1 MTTRTIQT
9 ASHWGVYNVT
19 TDDDGRI
26 LQTSPLQDDPHPAT
40 FCDGL
45 CDIVHSEL
53 RIDRP
58 YVRRGFLRH
67 RETSRHLRGNDHFVA
82 VSWDEALSLV
92 AQEIKRVTTAFGNE
106 SIYGGSY
113 GWASAGRLHHSPS
126 VLKRFLGM
134 NGGYVDKLGNHSF
147 GAALH
152 IMPYVIG
159 RADIPRQAM
168 PWPLIVAHTRLLVMF
183 GGAHRKNSQIDSGG
197 TVLHETRGW
206 IDKARDAGIE
216 LVTIS
221 PSRDDA
227 ADSAIGR
234 WISIRPNTDV
244 ALMLGLAHTLAT
256 EGLHSLDF
264 LTRYCVG
271 YSRFESYLLGATDGQ
286 PKDAEWAAAITQVD
300 AQTIRDLAR
309 RMAGTRTLMTTSW
322 SVQRADH
329 GEQPIWMSV
338 VLAAMLGQIGLPGGG
353 FSFGLGAISGIAMP
367 QPDNLPRPTLPLGTN
382 PITNHVPVGRVAEM
396 LLNPGSELDY
406 NGRRIRLPHIKLIY
420 SAGGNPFHHNTNL
433 NRFVRAW
440 QQPDTV
446 IVHEPW
452 WAPPAKY
459 ADIVLPATT
468 TLERNDIQASE
479 LSRFYIA
486 MRQVVPPF
494 ASSRNDMDIFAELA
508 DRLGFGEA
516 YTEGRDEMGWL
527 AHMYDGARNRARELG
542 YSLPGFDEFWQS
554 GSYEFPAPVECA
566 SFLGAF
572 RRDPELNRLSTPS
585 GKIEIFSAA
594 IERFDYDDCPPHPRW
609 LEPAEWLGSKTA
621 ARFPLHL
628 LSNQP
633 SVRLHSQLDPSRL
646 SIASKISGRE
656 PLRMSAADA
665 KDRGLGSGDT
675 VRVFNDRG
683 SFIAAVQVVD
693 HLTPGVIQ
701 IATGA
706 WYDPAQ
712 PGLPASLEKHGNPN
726 VVTDDKGTSRLGQ
739 SSAAQTVLVEVER
752 ISTPPELTAF
762 DRPAIEL
769 KHDAARGPACVI

>member
-82 VSWDEALSLV
+82 VTWDEALSLV
-92 AQEIKRVTTAFGNE
+92 AQELKRVTTAFGNE

-197 TVLHETRGW
+197 MVLHETRGW

-234 WISIRPNTDV
+234 WIPIRPNTDV

-264 LTRYCVG
+264 LARYCVG
-271 YSRFESYLLGATDGQ
+271 YSRFESYLLGKTDGQ

-300 AQTIRDLAR
+300 APRGRHAHAHDDELVRSARRPWRATDLDERRPGGDAGTNRLAR
-309 RMAGTRTLMTTSW
+309 RRLQLRPGRH
-322 SVQRADH
+322 QRH
-329 GEQPIWMSV
+329 R
-338 VLAAMLGQIGLPGGG
+338 
-353 FSFGLGAISGIAMP
+353 
-367 QPDNLPRPTLPLGTN
+367 N
-382 PITNHVPVGRVAEM
+382 
-396 LLNPGSELDY
+396 
-406 NGRRIRLPHIKLIY
+406 
-420 SAGGNPFHHNTNL
+420 
-433 NRFVRAW
+433 
-440 QQPDTV
+440 
-446 IVHEPW
+446 
-452 WAPPAKY
+452 APA
-459 ADIVLPATT
+459 
-468 TLERNDIQASE
+468 
-479 LSRFYIA
+479 
-486 MRQVVPPF
+486 
-494 ASSRNDMDIFAELA
+494 
-508 DRLGFGEA
+508 
-516 YTEGRDEMGWL
+516 
-527 AHMYDGARNRARELG
+527 
-542 YSLPGFDEFWQS
+542 
-554 GSYEFPAPVECA
+554 
-566 SFLGAF
+566 
-572 RRDPELNRLSTPS
+572 
-585 GKIEIFSAA
+585 
-594 IERFDYDDCPPHPRW
+594 
-609 LEPAEWLGSKTA
+609 
-621 ARFPLHL
+621 
-628 LSNQP
+628 
-633 SVRLHSQLDPSRL
+633 
-646 SIASKISGRE
+646 
-656 PLRMSAADA
+656 
-665 KDRGLGSGDT
+665 
-675 VRVFNDRG
+675 
-683 SFIAAVQVVD
+683 
-693 HLTPGVIQ
+693 
-701 IATGA
+701 
-706 WYDPAQ
+706 
-712 PGLPASLEKHGNPN
+712 
-726 VVTDDKGTSRLGQ
+726 GQ
-739 SSAAQTVLVEVER
+739 SSA
-752 ISTPPELTAF
+752 S
-762 DRPAIEL
+762 
-769 KHDAARGPACVI
+769 DAAARHKSDHQPRTRRAGCRDASQSGERARLQRSPHPASPHQADLFGRRKSVSSQYEPQSLCPRLATTGHGHRP